1 MKIGIN
7 TDGFGTLPLASMLD
21 RVAELGLSHVE
32 FGLGGWSSAPHAD
45 IGALLGSDT
54 ARDRLMGM
62 LRERGLQISALNCS
76 GNPLHPGPTG
86 REDSRLA
93 RDTLELAS
101 LLGVG
106 RIVMMS
112 GLPAGNATDSCPN
125 WITSSWPLEALEMVE
140 WQWHERVLP
149 FWREHAQEA
158 ERRGLRLCIENHGRQ
173 CVYNVETYLRLRDAV
188 GPVLGMNF
196 DPSHL
201 IWMGGD
207 PVSAIEALGAGH
219 IYHVH
224 GKDTRIEPLARVNGT
239 LDDKH
244 VTPVGIRSWNF
255 VPLGHGLSRRGWRDI
270 VDALRRIGYDD
281 VISIENEDYTLE
293 SSEAIRDSVE
303 TLRFAIWHGGPTSRT
318 GGCLP
323 PAPPEDIST

>member
-7 TDGFGTLPLASMLD
+7 TDGLGNLPLATMLD

-32 FGLGGWSSAPHAD
+32 FGLGGWSSAPHVD
-45 IGALLGSDT
+45 IGALLASR
-54 ARDRLMGM
+54 AERDRLMGM
-62 LRERGLQISALNCS
+62 LRERGLSISALNCS
-76 GNPLHPGPTG
+76 GNPLHPGAVGPA
-86 REDSRLA
+86 DSQLA

-101 LLGVG
+101 LLDVG

-112 GLPAGNATDSCPN
+112 GLPAGNASDSCPN

-140 WQWHERVLP
+140 WQWRERVLP
-149 FWREHAQEA
+149 YWRAHAEAA
-158 ERRGLRLCIENHGRQ
+158 ERHGLRLCIENHGRQ
-173 CVYNVETYLRLRDAV
+173 CVYNVETYLRLREAI
-188 GPVLGMNF
+188 GPTIGMNF

-207 PVSAIEALGAGH
+207 PVAAIKALGAGH

-244 VTPVGIRSWNF
+244 VTPVATRSWNF
-255 VPLGHGLSRRGWRDI
+255 VPLGHGQSRRGWRDI
-270 VDALRRIGYDD
+270 VDALHSVGYDD

-293 SSEAIRDSVE
+293 SADAIRDSVE
-303 TLRFAIWHGGPTSRT
+303 TLRFAITHGAAGR
-318 GGCLP
+318 
-323 PAPPEDIST
+323 AA